1 MTVLRLDIHCSVACC
16 VTVLRFDIHCSV
28 ACCMTV
34 LRFDIHCCV
43 ARCMTVLRFDIY
55 CCVQGRIQ
63 VRLWGGGEF
72 QLVELM
78 YILGENKNV
87 NLVGLIYS
95 NLSRKGCI

>member
-1 MTVLRLDIHCSVACC
+1 MYALGEEMEDLNKRKARVQVLPND
-16 VTVLRFDIHCSV
+16 
-28 ACCMTV
+28 
-34 LRFDIHCCV
+34 
-43 ARCMTVLRFDIY
+43 
-55 CCVQGRIQ
+55 QGRIQ